1 MWTSCI
7 KPDVDLFMKDTIQ
20 QLLDLAEPNLLVV
33 NNLEFRIKVSTQ
45 LFLSD
50 LPAKALFWKT
60 INYNGYS
67 ACTSCTT
74 EGNIFFQSHKFLL
87 STMLL
92 NFVGV
97 CNNRQVLYPYNKNK
111 YQPRTH
117 DNIIATGTA
126 AVHRSYG
133 RKKVGS
139 IDGVKGLS
147 PLLQIFEYP
156 KQVILDYMHLCCLGH
171 MFNLIQRW
179 IPILSNEAL
188 RNINSRLFS
197 QKFPHNMNVQFN
209 YPLESASDWKA
220 KHFRVF
226 LLSIGLPCMVKHLPN
241 IMASHFA
248 LYVLAIKLLHCP
260 QSEDEIYLAD
270 KVINFYCKTS
280 PEVYDKSIQL
290 FSLHAHLHLPEQ
302 VLCHGGLCFT
312 SAFCFESAIRHLK
325 KKSHGTKDLGK
336 QIADWININTAMDQT
351 PRKLSTPVGINEINI
366 RHPDFK
372 QYLKNFLDV
381 LYGLNQNN
389 NDLVLFLR
397 FKDIFTTYHSVIY
410 DSSFNCISYLISYKT
425 TNSSIKYGQI
435 IIFL

>member
-1 MWTSCI
+1 
-7 KPDVDLFMKDTIQ
+7 
-20 QLLDLAEPNLLVV
+20 
-33 NNLEFRIKVSTQ
+33 
-45 LFLSD
+45 
-50 LPAKALFWKT
+50 
-60 INYNGYS
+60 
-67 ACTSCTT
+67 
-74 EGNIFFQSHKFLL
+74 
-87 STMLL
+87 MLL

-97 CNNRQVLYPYNKNK
+97 YNNRQVLQPYNKDK
-111 YQPRTH
+111 CQPRAH
-117 DNIIATGTA
+117 DHFIATGTA

-179 IPILSNEAL
+179 IPILDNEAL

-197 QKFPHNMNVQFN
+197 KKFPHNMNVTFN
-209 YPLESASDWKA
+209 YLLESASDWKS

-226 LLSIGLPCMVKHLPN
+226 LLSIGLPCMITHLPSV
-241 IMASHFA
+241 MASHFV
-248 LYVLAIKLLHCP
+248 LYVLTIKLLHCP

-280 PEVYDKSIQL
+280 PEVYDESIQL

-325 KKSHGTKDLGK
+325 KKSHGGKDLGK
-336 QIADWININTAMDQT
+336 HIADWININTTMDQT
-351 PRKLSTPVGINEINI
+351 LRKLSTPVGINEINI
-366 RHPDFK
+366 RHSDFK
-372 QYLKNFLDV
+372 QYLEKE
-381 LYGLNQNN
+381 G
-389 NDLVLFLR
+389 
-397 FKDIFTTYHSVIY
+397 
-410 DSSFNCISYLISYKT
+410 
-425 TNSSIKYGQI
+425 GA
-435 IIFL
+435 